1 MTEHLSNP
9 FTAYNS
15 AAPDATTLVGN
26 WYEERCLKD
35 TTGVTRGQTIN
46 ITPGL
51 EESIYSTRQDTIA
64 ELPTFPRVIAHTEQ
78 LLPAEWIPLSK
89 ISYQPPSQRT
99 HELAQYKQVVNV
111 GPRELQELELLAK
124 EAANIPAPQPAPP
137 CFDTTTRVEY
147 QPHDLQGLQLGARVM
162 RDQDGR
168 PVSRDVTFLTEKNI
182 IPKARADRIMTAG
195 SLTMTAAT
203 RTARLPDP
211 EVPITLYTEAAA
223 KNPNCGNFYVRPIL

>member
-1 MTEHLSNP
+1 MDAMLLSSQMCYCYLLCE
-9 FTAYNS
+9 TAV
-15 AAPDATTLVGN
+15 LVSLH
-26 WYEERCLKD
+26 R
-35 TTGVTRGQTIN
+35 
-46 ITPGL
+46 
-51 EESIYSTRQDTIA
+51 
-64 ELPTFPRVIAHTEQ
+64 
-78 LLPAEWIPLSK
+78 
-89 ISYQPPSQRT
+89 
-99 HELAQYKQVVNV
+99 
-111 GPRELQELELLAK
+111 
-124 EAANIPAPQPAPP
+124 
-137 CFDTTTRVEY
+137 
-147 QPHDLQGLQLGARVM
+147 LGARVM